1 MNLTPLPDVK
11 RLSPVCIRIL
21 GGNPGKFTLQGT
33 NTYLLGSGKRRI
45 LLDSGEGRPAWAVSL
60 REVLE
65 AEGATVDTLLLSH
78 WHHDHVGGIE
88 DLRRVSPQAVVYKFH
103 PEDGQTAIVDG
114 QTFRTE
120 GATLTA
126 HHTPGH
132 TADHLVF
139 TLAEENAMF
148 TADNVLGEGT
158 AVFEDMAMYINS
170 LHKMKTLFH
179 GRAYPGHGELI
190 NDGLQKISE
199 YINHRKHREEQV
211 VQVMRC
217 GKADGNRSWTGMDIV
232 KEVYKEVHE
241 DLHPAACAGVLQ
253 ILRKL
258 EQEGRAARAE
268 DDRDGNLWVLTGQAA
283 L

>member
-1 MNLTPLPDVK
+1 MNLAPLPDVK
-11 RLSPVCIRIL
+11 RLSPACIRIL

-45 LLDSGEGRPAWAVSL
+45 LIDSGEGKPAWAASL
-60 REVLE
+60 KGVLE
-65 AEGATVDTLLLSH
+65 AEDATVDILLLSH

-88 DLRRVSPQAVVYKFH
+88 DLRKISPHATVYKYD
-103 PEDGQTAIVDG
+103 PTEGQTAILNG
-114 QTFRTE
+114 QIFRVE
-120 GATLTA
+120 GVTLTA

-132 TADHLVF
+132 TTDHLVF

-158 AVFEDMAMYINS
+158 AVFEDMATYLNS
-170 LHKMKTLFH
+170 LHQMKMLFR

-190 NDGLQKISE
+190 EKGPDKITE
-199 YINHRKHREEQV
+199 YIKHRKQREEQV
-211 VQVMRC
+211 VQVMRST
-217 GKADGNRSWTGMDIV
+217 KSDGSQNWTGMEVV
-232 KEVYKEVHE
+232 KIIYREVHE
-241 DLHPAACAGVLQ
+241 DLHLAACAGVLQ

-258 EQEGRAARAE
+258 EQEGRAARA
-268 DDRDGNLWVLTGQAA
+268 DDGDSWVLAGQAA

>member
-45 LLDSGEGRPAWAVSL
+45 LIDSGEGRPAWAASL
-60 REVLE
+60 KKTLE

-78 WHHDHVGGIE
+78 WHHDHVGGIN
-88 DLRRVSPQAVVYKFH
+88 DLRTIAPQVVVHKFD
-103 PEDGQTAIVDG
+103 PEEGQAAIKNG
-114 QTFRTE
+114 QTFQTD
-120 GATLTA
+120 GVTLTA

-132 TADHLVF
+132 TLDHLVF
-139 TLAEENAMF
+139 TLAEEDAIF

-158 AVFEDMAMYINS
+158 AVFEDMATYLNS
-170 LHKMKTLFH
+170 LHTMKTLFH

-190 NDGLQKISE
+190 HDGRSKIAE
-199 YINHRKHREEQV
+199 YINHRKRREEQV
-211 VQVMRC
+211 VQFMKSSSRTC
-217 GKADGNRSWTGMDIV
+217 TAMEIV
-232 KEVYKEVHE
+232 RIIYKDVHE
-241 DLHPAACAGVLQ
+241 DLHPAACAGVVQ

-268 DDRDGNLWVLTGQAA
+268 GGGDGDLWVLTGQAA

>member
-1 MNLTPLPDVK
+1 MNLAPLSDVK

-33 NTYLLGSGKRRI
+33 NTYLLGSGKHRI
-45 LLDSGEGRPAWAVSL
+45 LIDSGEGTPSWAASL
-60 REVLE
+60 RKVLR

-88 DLRRVSPQAVVYKFH
+88 DLRKISPHAVVYKFD
-103 PEDGQTAIVDG
+103 PGEGQLEIENGQIFRADGV
-114 QTFRTE
+114 
-120 GATLTA
+120 TLTA

-132 TADHLVF
+132 TTDHLVF
-139 TLAEENAMF
+139 TLAEEDAMF

-158 AVFEDMAMYINS
+158 AVFEDMTTYISS

-179 GRAYPGHGELI
+179 GRAYPGHGNFI
-190 NDGLQKISE
+190 NDGPKKIVE
-199 YINHRKHREEQV
+199 YINHRKQREEQV

-217 GKADGNRSWTGMDIV
+217 TKADGNRHWTGTDIV
-232 KEVYKEVHE
+232 KVVYKEVHE

-253 ILRKL
+253 ILSKL
-258 EQEGRAARAE
+258 EQEGRAVRAN
-268 DDRDGNLWVLTGQAA
+268 DGDAGDSWVLTGQAA